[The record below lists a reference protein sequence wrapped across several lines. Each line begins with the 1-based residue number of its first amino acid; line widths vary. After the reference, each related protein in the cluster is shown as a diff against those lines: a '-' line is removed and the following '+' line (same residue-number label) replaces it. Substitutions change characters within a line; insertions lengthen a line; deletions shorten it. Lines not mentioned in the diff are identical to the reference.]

1 MHRHC
6 WLSDLGRSCV
16 LLFAASALSVHAQ
29 TPADVNPRVFFD
41 TYCVSCHNEKLRT
54 GNLSLGNVDLRD
66 PGAHADALEKVIRKL
81 RAAAMPPN
89 GVRRADPATY
99 KAVVDVLESQ
109 LDRVWAAT
117 PNPGRIGA
125 VQRLNRTEYSNAI
138 RDLFALDLDVKPLL
152 PGDDTAD
159 GSFDNF
165 ADVLSISTAHL
176 ERYMSVARQVTRLAV
191 GLPPAQPSLDRFE
204 IPLHVLQEDRMSEDL
219 PFGSR
224 GGMAIHY
231 NFPVDGEYLLK
242 VRLQRQYQDYLKGMG
257 WKQKLDVRLD
267 GKLLQRFSVG
277 GEGKGRPAAASFAG
291 DGEPGF
297 AGDPEWEEYMQTGG
311 DKGLEV
317 RVSVRAGDHV
327 VGVAFVREMW
337 EPEGLPQPTQ
347 LGRVIANDQVYMGYA
362 NVGAVEVG
370 GPYVTKTLGGK
381 NGASRQAI
389 YVCLPNANDEHACAA
404 KILARMARLAY
415 RRPATKK
422 DTDTLL
428 AFFDKGRAGNNFD
441 AGIQFA
447 LERMLVDPDFL
458 LRVYRDPNRP
468 SSAPYRLSDLELA
481 SRLSFFLWS
490 TIPDDHLLT
499 LAERGELSN
508 PQTLEKEVRRMLAD
522 SRATDSLVTNF
533 AAQWL
538 DMRQLA
544 DLVVDP
550 VKYPLYDESLLR
562 GLQTETEMFI
572 ASTIREDRPVSD
584 LLNANYTY
592 LNERV
597 ARHYGIPGVYGS
609 RFRRVTL
616 PDSTQRGGLLA
627 QGALLAADSYPDRT
641 SPVLRGKWL
650 LNNIFGTPAPVP
662 PPGVAATLE
671 TKPGSQP
678 KSMRERLAQHR
689 TSPACYSCHMVI
701 DPLGFALENY
711 DVIGGWRTVDEAGK
725 AIDASGQTAGGSKL
739 DGLAGLRAVLLEQPD
754 QFPRTLTEKL
764 FAYALGRRIEYYDQ
778 PTIRQIVRDSAA
790 QQYRW
795 SALIAGIVKSPAFQ
809 MRSPRQPAVTAA
821 K

>member
-1 MHRHC
+1 
-6 WLSDLGRSCV
+6 
-16 LLFAASALSVHAQ
+16 
-29 TPADVNPRVFFD
+29 
-41 TYCVSCHNEKLRT
+41 
-54 GNLSLGNVDLRD
+54 
-66 PGAHADALEKVIRKL
+66 
-81 RAAAMPPN
+81 
-89 GVRRADPATY
+89 
-99 KAVVDVLESQ
+99 
-109 LDRVWAAT
+109 
-117 PNPGRIGA
+117 
-125 VQRLNRTEYSNAI
+125 
-138 RDLFALDLDVKPLL
+138 
-152 PGDDTAD
+152 
-159 GSFDNF
+159 
-165 ADVLSISTAHL
+165 
-176 ERYMSVARQVTRLAV
+176 
-191 GLPPAQPSLDRFE
+191 
-204 IPLHVLQEDRMSEDL
+204 
-219 PFGSR
+219 
-224 GGMAIHY
+224 
-231 NFPVDGEYLLK
+231 
-242 VRLQRQYQDYLKGMG
+242 
-257 WKQKLDVRLD
+257 
-267 GKLLQRFSVG
+267 
-277 GEGKGRPAAASFAG
+277 
-291 DGEPGF
+291 
-297 AGDPEWEEYMQTGG
+297 
-311 DKGLEV
+311 
-317 RVSVRAGDHV
+317 
-327 VGVAFVREMW
+327 
-337 EPEGLPQPTQ
+337 
-347 LGRVIANDQVYMGYA
+347 MGYA
-362 NVGAVEVG
+362 NVGSVEVD
-370 GPYVTKTLGGK
+370 GPYISRPLDVSKTLGGK

-389 YVCLPNANDEHACAA
+389 YVCQPNANANANDERACAA

-415 RRPATKK
+415 RRPVTKR

-428 AFFDKGRAGNNFD
+428 AFFDKGRAGSNFD
-441 AGIQFA
+441 AGIQLA
-447 LERMLVDPDFL
+447 LERMLVGPDFL
-458 LRVYRDPNRP
+458 LRVYREPTKP
-468 SSAPYRLSDLELA
+468 ASAPYRISDLQLA

-490 TIPDDHLLT
+490 SIPDDHLLT

-508 PQTLEKEVRRMLAD
+508 PQTLENEVRRMLAD
-522 SRATDSLVTNF
+522 PRSTQSLVTNF

-572 ASTIREDRPVSD
+572 GSTIREDRPVAD
-584 LLNANYTY
+584 LLTANYTY

-650 LNNIFGTPAPVP
+650 LNNIFGTPPPVP

-678 KSMRERLAQHR
+678 KSMRERLSQHR

-725 AIDASGQTAGGSKL
+725 PIDASGQTAGGSKL
-739 DGLAGLRAVLLEQPD
+739 DGLAGLRAVLLQQPD

-764 FAYALGRRIEYYDQ
+764 FAFALGRRIEYYDQ
-778 PTIRQIVRDSAA
+778 PTIRQIVRDSAS

-809 MRSPRQPAVTAA
+809 MRAPRQPVVTAA
-821 K
+821 KQGIEK